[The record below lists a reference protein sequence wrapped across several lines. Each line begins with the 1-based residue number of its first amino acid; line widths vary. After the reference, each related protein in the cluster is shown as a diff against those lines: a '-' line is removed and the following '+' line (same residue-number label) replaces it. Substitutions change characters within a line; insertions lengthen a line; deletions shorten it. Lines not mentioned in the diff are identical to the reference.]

1 MSEKDN
7 KTITRWLM
15 SVCIMIMAIVVF
27 GGFVRLTRSGLSIVE
42 WNPISGVVPPI
53 GETAWQQE
61 FAKYQQTPEF
71 QKVNNDMDLAGY
83 KKIFYVEYIHR
94 LVARIIGLIVVIP
107 IFYYLF
113 KGVIPWKKSAV
124 YLWIGLLFGF
134 QGFMG
139 WYMVSSG
146 LKDVP
151 AVSHF
156 RLTIHLFMALFLL
169 GLTFWTMLNHYYKF
183 PKLFRSA
190 YKSTSFRISLFVLFV
205 LVFQIGY
212 GGLVAGLKAGHASN
226 TFPLMFGYW
235 IPPGLLSQVEP
246 WWQNLIAV
254 ASTVHF
260 VHRWFAFVVLGAS
273 IYQYVV
279 AKRQNS
285 ESSVAKGYLWLL
297 WLVGLQ
303 ITLGATV
310 VWFNVNIV
318 LALVHQATAMLLFL
332 VSIYISYQIVHEPVL
347 ATSEAQRKLAP
358 QRA

>member
-205 LVFQIGY
+205 LVFQ
-212 GGLVAGLKAGHASN
+212 S
-226 TFPLMFGYW
+226 
-235 IPPGLLSQVEP
+235 
-246 WWQNLIAV
+246 
-254 ASTVHF
+254 
-260 VHRWFAFVVLGAS
+260 
-273 IYQYVV
+273 
-279 AKRQNS
+279 
-285 ESSVAKGYLWLL
+285 YL
-297 WLVGLQ
+297 
-303 ITLGATV
+303 
-310 VWFNVNIV
+310 
-318 LALVHQATAMLLFL
+318 
-332 VSIYISYQIVHEPVL
+332 
-347 ATSEAQRKLAP
+347 
-358 QRA
+358 